1 MKKKCIKLFIL
12 LISIVFVS
20 GCVNVRQDS
29 LESIIGYV
37 VNNKNNMVNH
47 VNRGFKYYIPRGLSV
62 SYKTDFNEI
71 IKSKNYDYYLYV
83 DLISYYNKVQVKYEK
98 DESIYYSYLIDD
110 KGILNITKKDE
121 RYLIHL
127 EYNYARIEVLVKEKD
142 INMAVSNALII
153 TSSIL
158 YNDDTVKA
166 MFDEGVLSTN
176 EKPISVFKNQD
187 ENSRNLLELDEE
199 IYQYEE
205 KDRDYIK

>member
-20 GCVNVRQDS
+20 GC
-29 LESIIGYV
+29 
-37 VNNKNNMVNH
+37 
-47 VNRGFKYYIPRGLSV
+47 FKYYIPRGLSV

-127 EYNYARIEVLVKEKD
+127 EYNYARMEVLVKEKD